1 MSFDFQ
7 KLGLDRMATGIARS
21 VTGGQS
27 TLSTGDITKGTI
39 VEVVIDGGTT
49 GSATVSARRTGA
61 IPISVEIS
69 GASPLCEY
77 KWSIEGTT
85 LSVQLNAGRDVTIQF
100 WVF

>member
-1 MSFDFQ
+1 MSVDFK
-7 KLGLDRMATGIARS
+7 KLGLDRIATGISSA
-21 VTGGQS
+21 VNQPTGR
-27 TLSTGDITKGTI
+27 LVTGDITRGT
-39 VEVVIDGGTT
+39 VVAVVIDGGTT

-77 KWSIEGTT
+77 KWSISETT
-85 LSVQLNAGRDVTIQF
+85 LSVELNASRDVTIQF